1 MDVDD
6 IFGVFEDS
14 SKREEEKVTER
25 CGEGAE
31 ENE

>member
-14 SKREEEKVTER
+14 TKGEREKERTEERV
-25 CGEGAE
+25 E
-31 ENE
+31 ENK